1 MNFTGLR
8 IEDNYYAC
16 LLFYNLLT
24 IDIKLL
30 CLPSSFRNICSD
42 GLNLLNFYVDEGAR
56 CH

>member
-1 MNFTGLR
+1 MNLTELR
-8 IEDNYYAC
+8 IEDNYYVC

-24 IDIKLL
+24 IDMKLL
-30 CLPSSFRNICSD
+30 CLPSSLRNVCSD